1 MDMQTSC
8 STIQGDVSPT
18 ENIVGD
24 IPPNKLLLNKL
35 FKMFNN
41 AYIFYKN
48 VIEEIVIELLI

>member
-8 STIQGDVSPT
+8 STIQGNVSPT

-35 FKMFNN
+35 FKMFN

-48 VIEEIVIELLI
+48 VIEEIIIELLI

>member
-1 MDMQTSC
+1 MGETL
-8 STIQGDVSPT
+8 GDVSPT
-18 ENIVGD
+18 ENIVGG
-24 IPPNKLLLNKL
+24 IPPNILLLNKL